1 MPELKIDL
9 KNLED
14 RMVRMTINSSNLGDA
29 VLTNDGSKLYYL
41 AAFEGGYDLWMHD
54 FNENVTRILSK
65 MGRGGSL
72 ELSKDGRTLYLL
84 SGGQI
89 FTVNQGNGRL
99 DQMKYRV
106 DFEWKPAEERASL
119 FNHVWQQVK
128 DKFYDKDFKG
138 VDWEY
143 YKKAYER
150 FLPYINNDFDFAEV
164 LGEMLG
170 ELNASHT
177 GARYGMQMG
186 RGATANFGAFYDPA
200 YDKDGLKISE
210 IIERGPLDLSDGK
223 IKPGM
228 IIRCI
233 DDQEIKAGEDYFP
246 LLEGK
251 SGKRTMLTIYDPESK
266 EEFVEYIK
274 PINAGQLNSLLYQR
288 WVKQREHITDSLSNG
303 TIGYIHIASMDS
315 PSFRKTYSELLGRYR
330 NRKAVVIDTRYN
342 GGGWLHEDLLHLLGG
357 KQFAEFVP
365 RGQFIGIDPFA
376 QWTKPSIVL
385 VSESNYSNAHGFPWA
400 YKELGL
406 GKLVGMPVPGTMTAV
421 WWETMIDGVTF
432 GIPQVGMKD
441 NQGRILEN
449 MQLEPDIK
457 VNNDPAS
464 ALQGRDLQLEAAIQ
478 DLMKE
483 M

>member
-1 MPELKIDL
+1 MSM
-9 KNLED
+9 N
-14 RMVRMTINSSNLGDA
+14 
-29 VLTNDGSKLYYL
+29 
-41 AAFEGGYDLWMHD
+41 
-54 FNENVTRILSK
+54 
-65 MGRGGSL
+65 
-72 ELSKDGRTLYLL
+72 
-84 SGGQI
+84 
-89 FTVNQGNGRL
+89 
-99 DQMKYRV
+99 
-106 DFEWKPAEERASL
+106 
-119 FNHVWQQVK
+119 
-128 DKFYDKDFKG
+128 
-138 VDWEY
+138 
-143 YKKAYER
+143 
-150 FLPYINNDFDFAEV
+150 
-164 LGEMLG
+164 
-170 ELNASHT
+170 
-177 GARYGMQMG
+177 
-186 RGATANFGAFYDPA
+186 RGATANLGAFYDTN
-200 YDKDGLKISE
+200 YDKDGLRITE
-210 IIERGPLDLSDGK
+210 ILERGPLDLTDGN

-228 IIRCI
+228 IIRAI
-233 DDQEIKAGEDYFP
+233 DNQPIKAGEDYFP

-251 SGKRTMLTIYDPESK
+251 SGKRTLLTIYDPESK
-266 EEFVEYIK
+266 EEFEEYVK
-274 PINAGQLNSLLYQR
+274 PINGGQLNGLLYQR

-303 TIGYIHIASMDS
+303 QIGYIHIASMDS

-421 WWETMIDGVTF
+421 WWEQMIDGVTF

-457 VNNDPAS
+457 VNNDPAN
-464 ALQGRDLQLEAAIQ
+464 AIQGRDLQLEAAIK
-478 DLMKE
+478 DLME
-483 M
+483 NL